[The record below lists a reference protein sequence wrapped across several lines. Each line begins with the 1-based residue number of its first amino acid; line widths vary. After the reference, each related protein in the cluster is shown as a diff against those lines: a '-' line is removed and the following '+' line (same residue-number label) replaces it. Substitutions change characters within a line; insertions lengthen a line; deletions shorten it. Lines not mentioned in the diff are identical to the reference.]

1 MSWYLVLDPVLAL
14 SLAFILPL
22 PSVVCKSAVT
32 SLELHGTEGLR
43 SWFTSFFCTLS
54 VPLPFFQV
62 VAKWEQLSL
71 VLVNDFAGVGT
82 EQVLVV
88 FEDSLDA
95 DQLTSFTVTDFVKIW
110 YSVSSVYVV

>member
-1 MSWYLVLDPVLAL
+1 M
-14 SLAFILPL
+14 
-22 PSVVCKSAVT
+22 
-32 SLELHGTEGLR
+32 
-43 SWFTSFFCTLS
+43 
-54 VPLPFFQV
+54 LPFFQV

-110 YSVSSVYVV
+110 YSVSSVYVVWLLVYRYRYMIYVLYLF

>member
-1 MSWYLVLDPVLAL
+1 VEQKDLPVGLHFFFL
-14 SLAFILPL
+14 FFCILP
-22 PSVVCKSAVT
+22 VM
-32 SLELHGTEGLR
+32 
-43 SWFTSFFCTLS
+43 
-54 VPLPFFQV
+54 LPFFQV

-110 YSVSSVYVV
+110 YSVSSVYVVWLLVYRYRYMIYVLYLF

>member
-1 MSWYLVLDPVLAL
+1 M
-14 SLAFILPL
+14 
-22 PSVVCKSAVT
+22 
-32 SLELHGTEGLR
+32 
-43 SWFTSFFCTLS
+43 
-54 VPLPFFQV
+54 

-88 FEDSLDA
+88 FEDCLDA

-110 YSVSSVYVV
+110 YSVSSVYVVWFLLYVYRYRYIIYLLYLNLLYVILLNKCYIS